1 MAERVLVALSGG
13 VDSAVTAY
21 LLKQAGWEPVGIHL
35 RLFDAAPGLDGV
47 CCGDVAAAD
56 ARAVAAQLGIP
67 FYVRDLRPEFEQEVV
82 APTVEEY
89 ARARTPNPCVFCNH
103 RVRIPALLELAE
115 ALGIRFVAT
124 GHYVRKVATPGGW
137 RLAEARDAQR
147 DQSYVLYRLTADQ
160 LERLLF
166 PLGEYDKPTVRA
178 IAQEAG
184 LFVARKPS
192 SVDLCFAKTYGGI
205 GRLVSQRRPE
215 TSRPGPLLDER
226 DEVVGTHPGI
236 AFVTIGQRRGLVWAR
251 PTPER
256 RYVAEIDPAAAVVRV
271 APRERILTRAVRLA
285 DPVWHDPVL
294 TADGACAI
302 RGRAFLHVSRE
313 TGSSSMSLHHR
324 SRQASRSSSMSAT
337 ESSVVASPRK
347 SCEPSRRARSPLSL
361 SARDEPR
368 RPRARQVPLRP
379 PAFSISWIRSI
390 VIPRSTAFSM
400 S

>member
-1 MAERVLVALSGG
+1 MSGVGTTMAERVLVALSGG

-56 ARAVAAQLGIP
+56 ARAVAAQIGIP

-236 AFVTIGQRRGLVWAR
+236 AFVTIGQRRGLEWAR

-256 RYVAEIDPAAAVVRV
+256 RYVAEIDPTTAVVRV

-294 TADGACAI
+294 TADARLRYQGPRIPARIEGDWVIFDEPAPPLAP
-302 RGRAFLHVSRE
+302 G
-313 TGSSSMSLHHR
+313 
-324 SRQASRSSSMSAT
+324 Q
-337 ESSVVASPRK
+337 SVVLYVGDRVVGGGIAEEVVRTEQESPI
-347 SCEPSRRARSPLSL
+347 PALAQRA
-361 SARDEPR
+361 
-368 RPRARQVPLRP
+368 
-379 PAFSISWIRSI
+379 
-390 VIPRSTAFSM
+390 
-400 S
+400 